1 MMVVAAI
8 YLPIDHDE
16 FGPDVGRQPAKLR
29 CVHRIA
35 DIQRRADDEPTLA
48 LDMAD
53 VPAVAAT
60 VRHGRHLLRR
70 QLTDGFSRDRRLHQP
85 TYAQACAAK
94 ATINECRQTKKAKAK
109 TQGKQT
115 SQQMKHSR
123 GGVDLLRRIRLV
135 AHMYSPY
142 CFFLGSC

>member
-1 MMVVAAI
+1 LMMVVAAI

-35 DIQRRADDEPTLA
+35 DIQHRADDEPTLA
-48 LDMAD
+48 LDMVD
-53 VPAVAAT
+53 VPTVAAT
-60 VRHGRHLLRR
+60 VRRGRHLLRR

-94 ATINECRQTKKAKAK
+94 ATINECRQQKRQRQRHKAN
-109 TQGKQT
+109 
-115 SQQMKHSR
+115 
-123 GGVDLLRRIRLV
+123 RL
-135 AHMYSPY
+135 ANK
-142 CFFLGSC
+142 